1 MRKGIQ
7 KLTQTHACFPVPY
20 LNILSKGNTEKDK
33 IISLATYPLISAE
46 FMAWKYKSEWK
57 ASHITIVS
65 LMRLASNYC
74 KSLRTDNTD
83 SAFSDA
89 VIYTRV

>member
-46 FMAWKYKSEWK
+46 FMAWKYKSE
-57 ASHITIVS
+57 
-65 LMRLASNYC
+65 
-74 KSLRTDNTD
+74 
-83 SAFSDA
+83 
-89 VIYTRV
+89 